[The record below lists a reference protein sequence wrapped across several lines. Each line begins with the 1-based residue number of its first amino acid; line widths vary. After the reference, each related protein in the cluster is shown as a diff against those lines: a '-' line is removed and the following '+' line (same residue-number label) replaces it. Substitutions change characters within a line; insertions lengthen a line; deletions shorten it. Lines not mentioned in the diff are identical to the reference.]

1 MKEDEVPEE
10 EEGGGGKQMQKE
22 TDFVRK
28 AYVHEP
34 QFSAFTDG
42 GRNPHFSSTEVV
54 YFGSLGFF
62 FLEPGSIITTSGVR
76 GRHSGLTVPGKMG
89 ISPPL

>member
-1 MKEDEVPEE
+1 
-10 EEGGGGKQMQKE
+10 MQRE

-28 AYVHEP
+28 AYVHGP
-34 QFSAFTDG
+34 QSSAFTHG
-42 GRNPHFSSTEVV
+42 GRGGEIHTVPAWRWFASEVWA
-54 YFGSLGFF
+54 Y
-62 FLEPGSIITTSGVR
+62 FLEPGTIITTSGVR